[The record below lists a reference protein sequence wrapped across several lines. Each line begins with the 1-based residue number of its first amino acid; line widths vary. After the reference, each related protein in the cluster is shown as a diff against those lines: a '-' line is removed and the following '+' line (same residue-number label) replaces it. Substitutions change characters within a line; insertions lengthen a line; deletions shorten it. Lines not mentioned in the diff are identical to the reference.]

1 MNVKEFE
8 KKEKNTAELTVVAAP
23 EEFDAAVQ
31 KAYLKGRGRIQ
42 IPGFRKGK
50 APRKMIEAMYGQGVF
65 YEDAVGSGRR
75 YQGEGAV
82 HRGPSLHPGL

>member
-8 KKEKNTAELTVVAAP
+8 KKEKNTAELTVLVTP
-23 EEFDAAVQ
+23 EEFEAAVQ

-50 APRKMIEAMYGQGVF
+50 APRKMIEAMYGQGAF
-65 YEDAVGSGRR
+65 YEDAVEALAPEALDAGIR
-75 YQGEGAV
+75 
-82 HRGPSLHPGL
+82 